1 MKNKLLTISILIALV
16 LGACAYE
23 MITIDN
29 VFKDSCEIIDSMSDL
44 ERQNKKDELLEASDK
59 LYQLWGEKMP
69 ILSMFVQHEI
79 VDEIEQSI
87 AIIKSSVEQ
96 DDSDTFQTEITRAA
110 IQIQSL
116 RDTEFPYIENIL

>member
-1 MKNKLLTISILIALV
+1 MKNKLLTVSILIALV

>member
-1 MKNKLLTISILIALV
+1 MKNKLLTVSILIALV

-59 LYQLWGEKMP
+59 LYQLWGKKMP

>member
-1 MKNKLLTISILIALV
+1 MKNKLLTVSILIALV

-29 VFKDSCEIIDSMSDL
+29 VFKNSCEIIDEITDL
-44 ERQNKKDELLEASDK
+44 ERQNKKDKLIESSDR
-59 LYQLWGEKMP
+59 LCQLWDNKIP
-69 ILSMFVQHEI
+69 ILSIFIQHEMI
-79 VDEIEQSI
+79 DEIEQSV
-87 AIIKSSVEQ
+87 AIIKNSIEQ
-96 DDSDTFQTEITRAA
+96 DDKDTFQTEITRVA